1 MNTISIN
8 YLAVIVSGILAM
20 PIGALWYGPLF
31 SKSWMKEVG
40 LTEEDLKK
48 DFNPGKTYGLAVV
61 GHIFMALIV
70 AYLLSLTGSA
80 TMMQGFQVG
89 VSSWF
94 GFVFLTMFINGLF
107 ERRSFKLLI
116 INSGYQLVN
125 IIVFTIVL
133 ILWR

>member
-40 LTEEDLKK
+40 YTEEDLKK

-61 GHIFMALIV
+61 GHILMAFVL
-70 AYLLSLTGSA
+70 AYLFALTGA
-80 TMMQGFQVG
+80 ETMMRGFQIG
-89 VSSWF
+89 ISAWF
-94 GFVFLTMFINGLF
+94 GFIFLTMFINGLF
-107 ERRSFKLLI
+107 ERRSFKLLM

>member
-40 LTEEDLKK
+40 LTEDDLKK

-61 GHIFMALIV
+61 GHILMALIL
-70 AYLLSLTGSA
+70 AYLLALTGSA

-89 VSSWF
+89 ISAWF

-107 ERRSFKLLI
+107 ERRSPKLLM
-116 INSGYQLVN
+116 INSAYQLVN